1 VGAEGL
7 PLIAGEHFL
16 RADDPAGFAHAVVR
30 LLRDRDL
37 RRRLGLTG
45 RRLVEARHSWAQVA
59 REFEARC
66 EEVVD
71 RHAEGRQLAESGAPV
86 S

>member
-1 VGAEGL
+1 MGAEGL
-7 PLIAGEHFL
+7 PLIAGEHYL
-16 RADDPAGFAHAVVR
+16 RADEPGDFAYAVVR

-45 RRLVEARHSWAQVA
+45 RRLVEARYAWAQVT

-71 RHAEGRQLAESGAPV
+71 RHAERRQAAESGAPV